1 LTKIILEKT
10 QKKTKKKEEDNFG
23 RKHAGK
29 AEVKFSTSSILIK

>member
-10 QKKTKKKEEDNFG
+10 HKKKEDNFG

-29 AEVKFSTSSILIK
+29 AEVKFSISSILIK